1 MKPILDACCGSKMF
15 WFDKENPLALFADIR
30 NEEHTLCDGRV
41 LKIAPDIVQDF
52 RKMDFQDNT
61 FHMVVFDPPHLL
73 HAGQNSWLGKKYGIL
88 SKNWQD
94 DIRKGFEECFRVLKP
109 YGTLIFKWSDVQVST
124 AAVLKTA
131 PCKPLFGHR
140 RGKTV
145 FLVFMKTQENSF
157 FWNTRVYPKEVQE
170 AIEKQKPKKPQK
182 DIVHYRCPNCD
193 AMLNTYETCECCNH
207 CGQKLDWSE

>member
-1 MKPILDACCGSKMF
+1 MKPILDACCGARMS

-94 DIRKGFEECFRVLKP
+94 DIRKGFEECFRVLKT

-124 AAVLKTA
+124 ADVLKTA

-145 FLVFMKTQENSF
+145 FLVFMKTQVN
-157 FWNTRVYPKEVQE
+157 
-170 AIEKQKPKKPQK
+170 EKSAG
-182 DIVHYRCPNCD
+182 Y
-193 AMLNTYETCECCNH
+193 
-207 CGQKLDWSE
+207 